1 MRNDR
6 DTIKVVGENSLIMQE
21 LKEKVD
27 MTKYIEEHSFTFDN
41 VIDSEQDNNIVYNE
55 CVLPLV
61 SETFKGAK
69 TTCFAYGQTGSG
81 KTYTMMGTSDGSVSG
96 MYTLAA
102 YDIIDLLD
110 AYEGL
115 ELYISFY
122 EIYCGKLYDLLNK
135 RTQIDCLE
143 DSKQRVNIINLTE
156 KEASDVETIM
166 EIIHGGLKCRT
177 SGTTGAN
184 DESSRSHAILT
195 FAIKH

>member
-1 MRNDR
+1 
-6 DTIKVVGENSLIMQE
+6 MQE

-41 VIDSEQDNNIVYNE
+41 VFDHTEDNTAVYNE

-81 KTYTMMGTSDGSVSG
+81 KTFTMMGTSDGSVSG

-115 ELYISFY
+115 ELYVSFY
-122 EIYCGKLYDLLNK
+122 EIYCGKLFDLLNK
-135 RTQIDCLE
+135 RAPVDCRE
-143 DSKQRVNIINLTE
+143 DGKQRVNIINLTE
-156 KEASDVETIM
+156 KHVTQVEEIM
-166 EIIHGGLKCRT
+166 EYIHNGLKQRT
-177 SGTTGAN
+177 SGSTGAN
-184 DESSRSHAILT
+184 DESSRSHAILV
-195 FAIKH
+195 F